1 MTVYFRMVI
10 FEQNIKTSMFKNIS
24 ITIVCLAFT
33 LLSKNSFSQTGKDT
47 ILLLNG
53 GVVVATVI
61 DTLNGLT
68 TIKNLKDS
76 TKNDVIEND
85 RIFSITNQNGESI
98 MYVYDTLIGNEFT
111 IEEMRYFIL
120 GEQDAEKGFKARG
133 ALFGNMALGAAGGV
147 TGIYLTLIPIY
158 TYTAASGLPRVKIK
172 PSTVSNV
179 EYLKHETY
187 IMGYER
193 VARKKRKLRSLL
205 GGTIGFG
212 VGLGTY
218 FILKANNSEI
228 KFK

>member
-1 MTVYFRMVI
+1 
-10 FEQNIKTSMFKNIS
+10 MFKNIS
-24 ITIVCLAFT
+24 ISFVCLAFT
-33 LLSKNSFSQTGKDT
+33 LLSKNTFAQTGKDT

-133 ALFGNMALGAAGGV
+133 AFFGNMALGAAGGV
-147 TGIYLTLIPIY
+147 TGSLLTLIPIF
-158 TYTAASGLPRVKIK
+158 TFSATSGLPRVRIK

-179 EYLKHETY
+179 EYLKHDTY

-193 VARKKRKLRSLL
+193 VARKKRKLRSLV
-205 GGTIGFG
+205 GGAAGFGIGF
-212 VGLGTY
+212 GTY

-228 KFK
+228 KLN